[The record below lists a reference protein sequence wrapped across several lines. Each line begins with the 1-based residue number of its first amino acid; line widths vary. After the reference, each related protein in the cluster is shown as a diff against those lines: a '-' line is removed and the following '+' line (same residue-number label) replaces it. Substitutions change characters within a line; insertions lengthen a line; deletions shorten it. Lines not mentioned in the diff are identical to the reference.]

1 MNLRLP
7 LIRLVHFA
15 ARMTGQERCLDLFNF
30 TLPVTVRGFRYFVPR
45 RGELGRSL
53 VQEAPHGMD
62 ELYAR
67 MLRNKKGLFLDV
79 GCNEG
84 QTFLLWLKHREP
96 GLRYVA
102 VDPQPRCC
110 DYVGVLSRKNAVK
123 DAVILCAG
131 LAESPG
137 LATLYCMDAEGADSD
152 MASMEPILLAEA
164 EYQSRKLVPTV
175 TGDALVESVASEE
188 TVAVIKIDVEG
199 FEHGVLVGFQQTLRR
214 DRPLILCEFMGSG
227 HPDPA
232 RRQERRS
239 QIAASS
245 RFLKDNGYAVF
256 HARKDGH
263 LVALDAVP
271 AHDFCRDHFHT
282 AGYDFLLVPEE
293 LSGEFGVSPH
303 STHRGQPD
311 SVIR

>member
-1 MNLRLP
+1 MKLRLH

-53 VQEAPHGMD
+53 VQEAPHEMD

-67 MLRNKKGLFLDV
+67 ILRNKKGLFLDV

-84 QTFLLWLKHREP
+84 QTFLLWLKHRGP

-110 DYVGVLSRKNAVK
+110 AYVGVLSRKNAVN

-137 LATLYCMDAEGADSD
+137 LATLYCIDADGADSD

-164 EYQSRKLVPTV
+164 EYKSRILVPTV

-188 TVAVIKIDVEG
+188 SVAVIKIDVEG
-199 FEHGVLVGFQQTLRR
+199 FEHGVLEGFQQTITR

-232 RRQERRS
+232 RRQERRN
-239 QIAASS
+239 QIAASN
-245 RFLKDNGYAVF
+245 RFLKNNGYDVF
-256 HARKDGH
+256 HAHRDGN
-263 LVALDAVP
+263 LAPLDGLP
-271 AHDFCRDHFHT
+271 AYDFSRDHFRT

-293 LSGEFGVSPH
+293 LSGEFGVSPN
-303 STHRGQPD
+303 STQRGQQ
-311 SVIR
+311 